1 MSDFATLA
9 DVLTLTGKVYTSE
22 EQERILNLLPLV
34 SDALRYEAEKVGKD
48 YVLLAIMTFTI
59 MVMIFGWGNFDNY
72 NRALYVLLSASLAIT
87 YAKRH
92 AKLNEVQEMW
102 LDRVG
107 YVTMGVAIILFA
119 AVVYMQYIA

>member
-1 MSDFATLA
+1 MARQYKKILKKIAPKKKAAT
-9 DVLTLTGKVYTSE
+9 TEKK
-22 EQERILNLLPLV
+22 P
-34 SDALRYEAEKVGKD
+34 EKVGKD